1 MQNIPFS
8 NANVPLA
15 DLPDVEQ
22 FDWQA
27 LSPRYM
33 PINAMLNLLVT
44 LVLLIIW
51 FVSEYT
57 LLSAITADYQPLASW
72 VMLGLIA
79 LSVLYNVYGIFAD
92 QRVAYALREH
102 DVGFRWGLL
111 FRHTVIQPLT
121 RIQHIELKRGPLER
135 SAGLATLQV
144 FSAGSGTYT
153 FAIPGLPIER
163 AQGLRQFILRHQDL
177 QHGG

>member
-1 MQNIPFS
+1 MQNLPFS

-33 PINAMLNLLVT
+33 PINFVLNVVVT
-44 LVLLIIW
+44 LVLGVVW
-51 FVSEYT
+51 WVSHYT
-57 LLSAITADYQPLASW
+57 PLAAITADYQPWAGW
-72 VMLGLIA
+72 VMAGLLA
-79 LSVLYNVYGIFAD
+79 LSVLYSVYGIFAD

-121 RIQHIELKRGPLER
+121 RIQHIELKRGPIER

-153 FAIPGLPIER
+153 FAIPGLPVER
-163 AQGLRQFILRHQDL
+163 AQSLRQFILQHQDL
-177 QHGG
+177 RHGE